1 MSETSAQP
9 YQVAAANTAL
19 STSAE
24 VTLFN
29 DLLRCWQDKLAV
41 NLENENY
48 YHQRIHPRVQEE
60 DEMPEELRSEN
71 VTLG

>member
-48 YHQRIHPRVQEE
+48 
-60 DEMPEELRSEN
+60 
-71 VTLG
+71 